1 MSVAHKTNS
10 DTGYPASDAMETA
23 AGGAAFVAMTAAP
36 SAVCCVLLMDNPILE

>member
-1 MSVAHKTNS
+1 
-10 DTGYPASDAMETA
+10 META